1 MIYEL
6 TGRIAAK
13 APGEVV
19 LNVHGIGFGLS
30 VSSRTEERVGAVGE
44 RAHLFTHLI
53 VREDEWRLI
62 GFFES
67 EERECFLG
75 LTAVN
80 GVGPKLA
87 LAILGGMGVERLE
100 AAVREGEWQRLK
112 EIPGVGA
119 KLAQRIQLELSSRWE
134 PRLKKPGTVA
144 PETERTAE
152 DPVVG
157 GLLGLGYS
165 AAEAEEALAGLD
177 AALGEGERLRMAL
190 RRLDRGKGGVGR
202 G

>member
-13 APGEVV
+13 VPGEVV
-19 LNVHGIGFGLS
+19 LNVHGIGFGLA
-30 VSSRTEERVGAVGE
+30 VSTRTEERLGAVGE

-62 GFFES
+62 GFFEA
-67 EERECFLG
+67 EEREGFLG

-80 GVGPKLA
+80 GVGPKVA
-87 LAILGGMGVERLE
+87 LAILGGLGVEQLE
-100 AAVREGEWQRLK
+100 AAVRDGDWRRLK
-112 EIPGVGA
+112 EVPGVGA
-119 KLAQRIQLELSSRWE
+119 KLAQRIQLELSSRWALRGAE
-134 PRLKKPGTVA
+134 PSAGPLSEPANG
-144 PETERTAE
+144 
-152 DPVVG
+152 DPVVA
-157 GLLGLGYS
+157 GLMGLGYT
-165 AAEAEEALAGLD
+165 AREAEEALAEVEGT
-177 AALGEGERLRMAL
+177 LGEGERLRAAL